1 MSTQSR
7 TVRLLQNVLYP
18 TYQLYAAM
26 GSKQTAPR
34 DGLRLAALTT
44 MEWLRQRIQDDIPAE
59 LCQAGPDEYRAA
71 DDSNLPSL
79 HLNRGYVLD
88 IVSLPEKGVWSLQIT
103 EPDLGS
109 DPGKKEQ
116 RRAAVPGR
124 VIETN
129 VAFRIYGKELEC
141 GFQTVV
147 SDPEG
152 TLPQAEVYRLAV
164 VRRLMENPAFGL
176 TQILPVNG
184 SVTELKT
191 TAQIGKLIALVNA
204 PENQLP
210 TVVFIYHQKQERQGI
225 TAPVQK
231 AALKV
236 LNTPPQQPEA
246 FSTRP
251 GMRHE
256 ELFNL
261 LAAARQSEEKA
272 TLPCDV
278 PAFAEK
284 MKGLCRTYLLDAGLL
299 PGFANA
305 VGVCLNPGDVTML
318 EPLRFGGRAQ
328 VFPYR
333 PSKQEKMVDD
343 LTGVIYTYP
352 RGRSYSFGHIE
363 FLSAA
368 RENLLHAT
376 AQAVSEAEAVSDQ
389 WAEKFTKLQDTCK
402 AEIAKK
408 DAEVAQLRKQVDR
421 LKLYQAQLEKEKEQL
436 AQQLHQEQ
444 ENCKLQLQ
452 ARDGEVAYLERKLT
466 RPLKHTDVVEWVRQ
480 QFADRLIMHKR
491 TETLLAKKTAW
502 GVDLG
507 LLCDALDFLAT
518 DYWDYRFSRLSKDEM
533 NCRCSAK
540 YGRPFD
546 VSKLGDYTIE
556 FTPSEYKVK
565 YKMTGTEKAREYA
578 LNWHLK
584 VGNDPENLLR
594 IYFFPD
600 DKAQKLVIGSLPEHL
615 RAVQIQ

>member
-59 LCQAGPDEYRAA
+59 LCQPGPDEYRTA

-129 VAFRIYGKELEC
+129 VAFRSYGKELEC

-152 TLPQAEVYRLAV
+152 TSPQAEVYRLAV

-184 SVTELKT
+184 SVTEVKT
-191 TAQIGKLIALVNA
+191 AAQIRKLTTLIST

-210 TVVFIYHQKQERQGI
+210 AVVFTYYQKQCTVLPVKN
-225 TAPVQK
+225 TAP
-231 AALKV
+231 KV
-236 LNTPPQQPEA
+236 LNTLPQQMPDI
-246 FSTRP
+246 FSARQE
-251 GMRHE
+251 MHYE
-256 ELFNL
+256 ERFNL
-261 LAAARQSEEKA
+261 LTAARQPEEEL

-284 MKGLCRTYLLDAGLL
+284 MKGFCRTYLLDAGLL
-299 PGFANA
+299 PGLAKA
-305 VGVCLNPGDVTML
+305 VGVCLNPGDVTLL
-318 EPLRFGGRAQ
+318 EPLRFGGRTQ

-343 LTGVIYTYP
+343 LTGALYTYP

-376 AQAVSEAEAVSDQ
+376 AQAVSETEAVSDQ
-389 WAEKFTKLQDTCK
+389 WAEKFTRLQDTCK

-408 DAEVAQLRKQVDR
+408 DAEAAQLRRQVDR

-436 AQQLHQEQ
+436 AQQLYQEQ

-518 DYWDYRFSRLSKDEM
+518 DYWDYRFSRLPKDEM
-533 NCRCSAK
+533 NRRCSAK

>member
-44 MEWLRQRIQDDIPAE
+44 MEWLRQRIPDDIPAE
-59 LCQAGPDEYRAA
+59 LCQPGPDEYRTA

-152 TLPQAEVYRLAV
+152 TSPQAEVYRLAV

-184 SVTELKT
+184 SVTEVKT
-191 TAQIGKLIALVNA
+191 AAQIRKLTTLIST

-210 TVVFIYHQKQERQGI
+210 AVVFTYYQKQCTVLPVKN
-225 TAPVQK
+225 TAP
-231 AALKV
+231 KV
-236 LNTPPQQPEA
+236 LNTLPQQMPDI
-246 FSTRP
+246 FSARQE
-251 GMRHE
+251 MHYE
-256 ELFNL
+256 ERFNL
-261 LAAARQSEEKA
+261 LTAARQPEEEL

-284 MKGLCRTYLLDAGLL
+284 MKGFCRTYLLDAGLL
-299 PGFANA
+299 PGLAKA
-305 VGVCLNPGDVTML
+305 VGVCLNPGDVTLL
-318 EPLRFGGRAQ
+318 EPLRFGGRTQ

-343 LTGVIYTYP
+343 LTGALYTYP

-376 AQAVSEAEAVSDQ
+376 AQAVSETEAVSDQ
-389 WAEKFTKLQDTCK
+389 WAEKFTRLQDTCK

-408 DAEVAQLRKQVDR
+408 DAEAAQLRRQVDR

-436 AQQLHQEQ
+436 AQQLYQEQ

-518 DYWDYRFSRLSKDEM
+518 DYWDYRFSRLPRVYLKTQ
-533 NCRCSAK
+533 K
-540 YGRPFD
+540 RP
-546 VSKLGDYTIE
+546 K
-556 FTPSEYKVK
+556 KC
-565 YKMTGTEKAREYA
+565 
-578 LNWHLK
+578 
-584 VGNDPENLLR
+584 
-594 IYFFPD
+594 
-600 DKAQKLVIGSLPEHL
+600 
-615 RAVQIQ
+615 

>member
-1 MSTQSR
+1 
-7 TVRLLQNVLYP
+7 
-18 TYQLYAAM
+18 
-26 GSKQTAPR
+26 
-34 DGLRLAALTT
+34 
-44 MEWLRQRIQDDIPAE
+44 
-59 LCQAGPDEYRAA
+59 
-71 DDSNLPSL
+71 
-79 HLNRGYVLD
+79 
-88 IVSLPEKGVWSLQIT
+88 
-103 EPDLGS
+103 
-109 DPGKKEQ
+109 
-116 RRAAVPGR
+116 
-124 VIETN
+124 
-129 VAFRIYGKELEC
+129 
-141 GFQTVV
+141 
-147 SDPEG
+147 
-152 TLPQAEVYRLAV
+152 
-164 VRRLMENPAFGL
+164 
-176 TQILPVNG
+176 
-184 SVTELKT
+184 
-191 TAQIGKLIALVNA
+191 
-204 PENQLP
+204 
-210 TVVFIYHQKQERQGI
+210 
-225 TAPVQK
+225 
-231 AALKV
+231 
-236 LNTPPQQPEA
+236 
-246 FSTRP
+246 
-251 GMRHE
+251 
-256 ELFNL
+256 
-261 LAAARQSEEKA
+261 
-272 TLPCDV
+272 
-278 PAFAEK
+278 
-284 MKGLCRTYLLDAGLL
+284 
-299 PGFANA
+299 
-305 VGVCLNPGDVTML
+305 ML

-556 FTPSEYKVK
+556 
-565 YKMTGTEKAREYA
+565 
-578 LNWHLK
+578 
-584 VGNDPENLLR
+584 
-594 IYFFPD
+594 
-600 DKAQKLVIGSLPEHL
+600 
-615 RAVQIQ
+615 